1 MVGRWT
7 LKLLS
12 IIGFAAGLAM
22 LSFAQ
27 NQNGMNGG
35 ASSVPKGVA
44 AGSTL
49 GSNGTH
55 NTSVYQIKA
64 VLDVRDITGVDCTGI
79 ADSSAA
85 LNALTGNPPTT
96 NNLLNGKSLIFP
108 PQSNGIPC
116 QIRLANTWLI
126 KNQSAFKLDGITRAG
141 ANGGTNVAP
150 HITWTGASG
159 GSMIDMEY
167 TDGFEVDGLAI
178 SGNNLA
184 GIGINVD
191 KTGSGGT
198 VNTTDGVFRNLNIS
212 SGGSSISTWKGMA
225 FSTVSTQNVED
236 MRVRDS
242 SFSCSGGVGIGISV
256 GSSPNAKNEVFEHN
270 GFTTCLYGVAQGG
283 GSIQVRDSEFTRNGG
298 TCGSGTGADIL
309 LGGNSDTDIISGNLD
324 ESSTQFISSND
335 GNGLSAPVVV
345 TGNHWGT
352 AGCFNPS
359 LYWLNPGISANTW
372 IIEGNSWDADGG
384 AQTKLIGTALTGQ
397 AQINTRGNIY
407 PNGNFTPWWLQ
418 GYSGHADDIGIQNG
432 NQIFSL
438 PATSA
443 GSYPNAGYVW
453 PSPFVVFRGYYNNGS
468 RLLPEDYAVQ
478 NVVGGGFLIEGV
490 SAPSSGMFAFGG
502 SYPGLNV
509 VQVSTPSQPSVGAQG
524 TTGDTSYTYSVV
536 AYSGA
541 MNTPGSPT
549 NVVTNGNATL
559 SSRNYNLVQFSAVA
573 GATQYC
579 VWLTATSGS
588 ANLGKIGCTP
598 AIQNP
603 TLNTNLSNGMA
614 FGSAYAANLSVVG
627 SFYKI
632 EHTSNKEGDSSRLPS
647 SNTTGTLS
655 LPGQITSTLAAGT
668 APLRITSATPVS
680 NLTLTAHPQVY
691 EAGVLTTSEKIYTNT
706 QSLIGGAATHT
717 FARSFTYTSSSTFG
731 CTCTDQ
737 TAANACRAIPASAST
752 VTLAG
757 TGSDVLWL
765 ECAGH

>member
-55 NTSVYQIKA
+55 NASVYQTKA
-64 VLDVRDITGVDCTGI
+64 VFDLRDITGVDCTG
-79 ADSSAA
+79 ARDSSAA

-96 NNLLNGKSLIFP
+96 NGLLNGVQLTFP
-108 PQSNGIPC
+108 PGRSGHPC
-116 QIRLANTWLI
+116 QIQLANTWVI
-126 KNQSAFKLDGITRAG
+126 KNQSAFEITGLTRAG
-141 ANGGTNVAP
+141 ANGGINRSP
-150 HITWTGASG
+150 SIRWTGAAG
-159 GSMIDMEY
+159 GTMIDMEY
-167 TDGFEVDGLAI
+167 VDGFEFEGLTI
-178 SGNNLA
+178 LGNNLA
-184 GIGINVD
+184 RVGINVD

-198 VNTTDGVFRNLNIS
+198 VNTTDGIFRNLNIQS
-212 SGGSSISTWKGMA
+212 QGSSQSNWVGMA
-225 FSTVSTQNVED
+225 FSMVSTQNVED

-242 SFSCSGGVGIGISV
+242 SFGCSGGVGIGIQV
-256 GSSPNAKNEVFEHN
+256 GSSSNAKNEVFEHN
-270 GFTTCLYGVAQGG
+270 SYTSCLYGVAQGG
-283 GSIQVRDSEFTRNGG
+283 GSIQVRDSEFEYNGG
-298 TCGSGTGADIL
+298 PSGTGTGADLL
-309 LGGNSDTDIISGNLD
+309 LGGNSDPDIISGNLD
-324 ESSTQFISSND
+324 ENGLQFISTNE
-335 GNGLSAPVVV
+335 GHGLAAPVIVS
-345 TGNHWGT
+345 GNHFGSGGAFSTNNYWINTGT
-352 AGCFNPS
+352 G
-359 LYWLNPGISANTW
+359 ANTW

-384 AQTKLIGTALTGQ
+384 SQTKLIGTALTGQ
-397 AQINTRGNIY
+397 AQIYERGNIF
-407 PNGNFTPWWLQ
+407 PNANFTPWWTQ
-418 GYSGHADDIGIQNG
+418 FYYGHADDVGVQTG
-432 NQIFSL
+432 NQIFAL
-438 PATSA
+438 PAKT
-443 GSYPNAGYVW
+443 GSYPGSGYEF
-453 PSPFVVFRGYYNNGS
+453 PSPFVVFRGYNGS
-468 RLLPEDYAVQ
+468 TSNPDDYALQ
-478 NVVGGGFLIEGV
+478 NIPGGGFVIKHQQPAGK
-490 SAPSSGMFAFGG
+490 GIFAFDG

-509 VQVSTPSQPSVGAQG
+509 VQIPTPIAPQASALG
-524 TTGDTSYTYSVV
+524 TTGSTSYTYSVV

-549 NVVTNGNATL
+549 TVITNGNATL
-559 SSRNYNLVQFSAVA
+559 SSSNYNIIQFYPYG
-573 GATQYC
+573 GATEYC

-588 ANLGKIGCTP
+588 ANLGKIGCTS

-603 TLNTNLSNGMA
+603 ILNPNLSSGMA
-614 FGSAYAANLSVVG
+614 FGSAYAANMVLSG
-627 SFYKI
+627 SYYKI
-632 EHTSNKEGDSSRLPS
+632 KHTSNKEGDSSRLPS
-647 SNTTGTLS
+647 SNTTGALS

-668 APLRITSATPVS
+668 APLRITSTTPVS

-691 EAGVLTTSEKIYTNT
+691 EAGVLATSEKIYTNT